1 MKKLNKLF
9 AILVAMA
16 MVLSLT
22 VISAFAEGEV
32 TEAVFTKVLYAPTS
46 LGAPEG
52 TVKIKSDLKTIDNVN
67 TDTETKYDREKTI
80 DLVDDL
86 IGSEVDGASTVYYY
100 NFENLFKDITFDN
113 GGTYVFDVTETAF
126 SITNKEDD
134 DTLTSD
140 SQTYKLVV
148 NVKSD
153 GTIAEIKVKTADGKE
168 TIQKVLDTI
177 TSAKANSLK
186 FTNSWNRIES
196 SDGPTTSQFG
206 LKKNVI
212 LDSKGGGDR
221 TTKFKFK
228 LSVDLPTTADANG
241 ISATYVIQRGA
252 TTEEPVTLTAD
263 TTDKVIE
270 LAHDD
275 VLYFTSIPAGTIVN
289 AREDDE
295 RAGASTD
302 ATKTYTKGGEEA
314 TNYIVSATAKT
325 FTVDNTHREID
336 DTGILMSNLPYIVLA
351 LVAIGGM
358 VAYVVVR
365 RRNADE
371 A

>member
-67 TDTETKYDREKTI
+67 TETETKYDREKTI
-80 DLVDDL
+80 DLVDNL
-86 IGSEVDGASTVYYY
+86 IGTEVDGASTVYYY

-126 SITNKEDD
+126 DITNKAAGDALNKD
-134 DTLTSD
+134 GK
-140 SQTYKLVV
+140 TYKLVV
-148 NVKSD
+148 LVKSD
-153 GTIAEIKVKTADGKE
+153 GTIADIKVKTADGKE
-168 TIQKVLDTI
+168 SIQKVENTV
-177 TSAKANSLK
+177 TSAKANPLQFK
-186 FTNSWNRIES
+186 NSWDRTES
-196 SDGPTTSQFG
+196 GGTAEASQFA
-206 LKKNVI
+206 LTKEVI
-212 LDSKGGGDR
+212 LDSKDAGDR
-221 TTKFKFK
+221 TTGFDFE
-228 LSVDLPTTADANG
+228 LSVDLPTTVAEGGN
-241 ISATYVIQRGA
+241 SATYVIKRA
-252 TTEEPVTLTAD
+252 TGEDDPVTLTAD
-263 TTDKVIE
+263 VTKKAIK
-270 LAHDD
+270 LAHGD
-275 VLYFTSIPAGTIVN
+275 VLYFTSVPAGTVINGVEVDTRAVGAN
-289 AREDDE
+289 A
-295 RAGASTD
+295 
-302 ATKTYTKGGEEA
+302 TYTKGGEEA
-314 TNYIVSATAKT
+314 QNYAVSDSMKEFKVT
-325 FTVDNTHREID
+325 NTHKELD
-336 DTGILMSNLPYIVLA
+336 NTGILMSNLPYIVLA